1 MTKQKAQDEDDVEDG
16 CEEQREEDH
25 GGKIVVE
32 EIEDTI
38 CALRQRDPA
47 LYEQLASLIAE
58 NATLRKE
65 LEEARLN
72 ERDREFQF
80 AVAAEKQAPDK

>member
-1 MTKQKAQDEDDVEDG
+1 MTKQKAQDDESDDEDG

-25 GGKIVVE
+25 GEKIVVE

-38 CALRQRDPA
+38 YALRQRDPA
-47 LYEQLASLIAE
+47 LYEQLTLLIAE

-65 LEEARLN
+65 LEEAK
-72 ERDREFQF
+72 RDREYQL
-80 AVAAEKQAPDK
+80 AVSAEKQARNR